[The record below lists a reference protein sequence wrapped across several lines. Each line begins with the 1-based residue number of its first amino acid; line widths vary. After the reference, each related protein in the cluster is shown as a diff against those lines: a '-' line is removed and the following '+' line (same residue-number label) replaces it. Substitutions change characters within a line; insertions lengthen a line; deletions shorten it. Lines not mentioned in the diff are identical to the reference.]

1 VEKGYPRTIDEQR
14 ARLPRDACRIPVAGP
29 QGSGAIVSPVSAEAP
44 SHRVIGVFTAQL
56 DDAYQIAVWRGIE
69 SRARQRGVGVVCFVG
84 HRVDSPIASEAAA
97 NVAYRIADGRNVD
110 GLVVVSSAIS
120 TFLDQVGRMFASQ
133 PDLPRVSIGL
143 GISGVPSI
151 TADGSNGVSILV
163 RHLAQDHGV
172 SRFALIGGPAGHP
185 EAEERECA
193 FRATLRELAI
203 PFDERLAVKGTF
215 LRDSGI
221 EAARQLLRLG
231 LPFDAVVCMNDRMAL
246 AAVGALRQAGVAV
259 PGDVAVVGFDGI
271 EEGRYATPPLTTV
284 VQPLDELGSSAVDA
298 LLERMEGGRPLGRV
312 LKCTPVIRQSCGCAP
327 KRNYDADLTEPP
339 PTATAEERHAIGD
352 MVEAARNGDADGF
365 IAQFNAALADTALAG
380 GKPGKW
386 NGYLSA
392 IQHLVET
399 QGQESDRTPPGLF
412 EFARVLIGESESR
425 LQAARRIAAEERLAT
440 LRAISASLAGA
451 FEMPVMRARLEAG
464 LVELGIGGG
473 YIALFEQRDLISEWS
488 RLVMA
493 PRDARAGEL
502 PSGGIRFR
510 TVDLVPPR
518 IGRSW
523 RQGLWVLEPLVFQ
536 KEPLGYILLP
546 GGAAEPAV
554 YATLREQVASAL
566 KGALLLEQVLTHERR
581 LQVEVARRTAELT
594 RTNRE
599 LTQEIERRMRL
610 EQEVIQISNRTMQRI
625 GQDLHDDLCQ
635 HLAGIAMLVS
645 VLRSALTGSDP
656 AAVASIEHIGNLL
669 ADSITRAKQIARGLY
684 PAGLEEHGIVAAVE
698 ELVEAARRT
707 YPAVIDFRASP
718 DFRLPGTDRAL
729 HVYRI
734 IQEALSNALKHARS
748 ARIEVQLYREES
760 AGNVGAKSTEY
771 GGAQRNSA
779 GANGRRGEGERAAV
793 FVAEVT
799 DYGDGLPKSTTGEG
813 MGLRIM
819 RYRAETAGV
828 ELLIE
833 RLNPGTR
840 VTCRI
845 SGGQGE
851 QS

>member
-1 VEKGYPRTIDEQR
+1 
-14 ARLPRDACRIPVAGP
+14 
-29 QGSGAIVSPVSAEAP
+29 VSPTSAATP
-44 SHRVIGVFTAQL
+44 HRVIGVFTAQL

-97 NVAYRIADGRNVD
+97 NVAYRIADPRNVD

-120 TFLDQVGRMFASQ
+120 TFLDQEGVGRLFASQ
-133 PDLPRVSIGL
+133 PDLPQVSIGL
-143 GISGVPSI
+143 GVSGVPSV
-151 TADGSNGVSILV
+151 TADGSDSVSVIV
-163 RHLAQDHGV
+163 RHLAQDHGL
-172 SRFALIGGPAGHP
+172 SRFALIGGPSGHP
-185 EAEERECA
+185 EAEERERA

-215 LRDSGI
+215 LRDSGS
-221 EAARQLLRLG
+221 EAALQLLRLA
-231 LPFDAVVCMNDRMAL
+231 LPFDALVCMNDRMAL
-246 AAVGALRQAGVAV
+246 AAMGVLRQAGVAV

-271 EEGRYATPPLTTV
+271 EEGRYVTPPLTTV
-284 VQPLDELGSSAVDA
+284 MQPLDELGSSAVDA

-312 LKCTPVIRQSCGCAP
+312 LTCTPVIRQSCGCAP

-339 PTATAEERHAIGD
+339 PTATPEERRAIGE
-352 MVEAARNGDADGF
+352 MVARARSADGDGF
-365 IAQFNAALADTALAG
+365 IAQLNSALAATTLAG
-380 GKPGKW
+380 GEPGKW

-392 IQHLVET
+392 IQHQAET
-399 QGQESDRTPPGLF
+399 QGQEGEGSPPGLF

-425 LQAARRIAAEERLAT
+425 LQAARRVAAEERLAT

-451 FEMPVMRARLEAG
+451 FEMPVMLARLEAG
-464 LVELGIGGG
+464 LAELGIGSG
-473 YIALFEQRDLISEWS
+473 YIALFEKQDLISEWS

-493 PRDARAGEL
+493 PRDPRAGEL
-502 PSGGIRFR
+502 PAGGIRFR
-510 TVDLVPPR
+510 TIRLLPPR
-518 IGRSW
+518 IAQSW
-523 RQGLWVLEPLVFQ
+523 REGLWVLEPLVFQ
-536 KEPLGYILLP
+536 NEPLGYILLP

-554 YATLREQVASAL
+554 YDTLREQVAIAL
-566 KGALLLEQVLTHERR
+566 KGALLLDQVLTHERR

-594 RTNRE
+594 RANQE

-635 HLAGIAMLVS
+635 HLAGIAMLAS
-645 VLRSALTGSDP
+645 VLRGVLSNSDP
-656 AAVASIEHIGNLL
+656 AAVASIEQIGILL

-698 ELVEAARRT
+698 ELVEAARRN

-718 DFRLPGTDRAL
+718 DFRLRGTDRAL

-734 IQEALSNALKHARS
+734 IQEALSNALKHSRS
-748 ARIEVQLYREES
+748 ARIEVQLYREEQS
-760 AGNVGAKSTEY
+760 AGY
-771 GGAQRNSA
+771 GGAPRNIG
-779 GANGRRGEGERAAV
+779 GANGRRGEGEHAAV
-793 FVAEVT
+793 LIAEVT
-799 DYGDGLPKSTTGEG
+799 DYGDGLSRSISGEG

-819 RYRAETAGV
+819 RYRAETAGA
-828 ELLIE
+828 ELRIE

-845 SGGQGE
+845 DGGQGE